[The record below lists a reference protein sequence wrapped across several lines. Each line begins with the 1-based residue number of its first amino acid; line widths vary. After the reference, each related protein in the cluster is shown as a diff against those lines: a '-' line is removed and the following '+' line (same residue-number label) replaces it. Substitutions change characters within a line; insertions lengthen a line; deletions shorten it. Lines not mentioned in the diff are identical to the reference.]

1 LLYGSQRLVSTVD
14 WGNNRPRFDGVKAFY
29 RSEKFDAD
37 VFATR
42 PVPHSF
48 GQLDSWDKNQVFS
61 GAWFTYKPKK
71 GTFIDAYYLNLDNRN
86 PGVARGQFG
95 TGFFN
100 VNTVGGRYFTRT
112 DEGLLVDLEG
122 AVQFGKWAD
131 QSILANMVTANLG
144 WYFKD
149 VWATPTVWAGFDYS
163 TGDPDPN
170 ATATRRT
177 FNQLF
182 GFGHY
187 YNGFADFVGRQNITA
202 FNVQGYAYPT
212 EWLTAGVQYHVF
224 RLSSDKDFLYNA
236 AGAGIRRD
244 ATGRSGNDVGSEI
257 DVLVN
262 FHLTPRQD
270 IFLNYS
276 HFFAGDFVK
285 RTGASFGAD
294 FVYAQYSMRW

>member
-1 LLYGSQRLVSTVD
+1 VDVRLCELDGNPTFVRVGRQELLYGSQRLISTVD
-14 WGNNRPRFDGVKAFY
+14 WGNNRVRFDGVKGFY

-95 TGFFN
+95 
-100 VNTVGGRYFTRT
+100 R
-112 DEGLLVDLEG
+112 
-122 AVQFGKWAD
+122 WAD

-170 ATATRRT
+170 NTGTRRT

-182 GFGHY
+182 AFGHY
-187 YNGFADFVGRQNITA
+187 YNGFVDVVGRQNITA

-224 RLSSDKDFLYNA
+224 RLSSDKDALYNA
-236 AGAGIRRD
+236 AGAAIRRD
-244 ATGRSGNDVGSEI
+244 ATGQSGNDVGSEI

-270 IFLNYS
+270 VFLNYS

-285 RTGASFGAD
+285 RTGSSFGAD
-294 FVYAQYSMRW
+294 FVYAQYSFRW